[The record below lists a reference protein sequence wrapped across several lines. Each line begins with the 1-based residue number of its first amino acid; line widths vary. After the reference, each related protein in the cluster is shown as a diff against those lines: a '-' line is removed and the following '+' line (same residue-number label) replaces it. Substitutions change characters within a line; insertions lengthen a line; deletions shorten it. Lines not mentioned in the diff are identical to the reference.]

1 MLSVQ
6 YRMHPTIA
14 SYISESFYGGG
25 LRTDRDVALARRGAD
40 AAGMY
45 WLTYS
50 GTESSPRDGRNASSK
65 INDTECRLC
74 YDVVTKQPRATK
86 SVMVITFYK
95 AQEAALKAY
104 FEGRG
109 LAEVALDGSRGTR
122 GTLRICSVD
131 QAQGSEADVVVLSCV
146 RANADATVGFLKN
159 PNRLNVA
166 VSRARERLVIVG
178 NERTL
183 RGGGGSNWRRLLDAA
198 SVVSTNIDDIAP

>member
-1 MLSVQ
+1 
-6 YRMHPTIA
+6 
-14 SYISESFYGGG
+14 
-25 LRTDRDVALARRGAD
+25 
-40 AAGMY
+40 MY

-86 SVMVITFYK
+86 SIMVITFYK

-183 RGGGGSNWRRLLDAA
+183 RAGGGGNWRRLLDAA
-198 SVVSTNIDDIAP
+198 SVVSTDIDDIAP

>member
-1 MLSVQ
+1 
-6 YRMHPTIA
+6 
-14 SYISESFYGGG
+14 
-25 LRTDRDVALARRGAD
+25 
-40 AAGMY
+40 
-45 WLTYS
+45 
-50 GTESSPRDGRNASSK
+50 
-65 INDTECRLC
+65 
-74 YDVVTKQPRATK
+74 
-86 SVMVITFYK
+86 
-95 AQEAALKAY
+95 
-104 FEGRG
+104 
-109 LAEVALDGSRGTR
+109 VALDGSRGTR